1 MSGAAGK
8 VIADRYELI
17 EKVGE
22 GGMAY
27 VWRARMHGALGFS
40 RPVAVKEIKREYR
53 AMRNYIDM
61 FIEEARVGSELAHPN
76 IVQIFDFCVEEDE
89 THYLVM
95 EWVEGCDLDTWV
107 RTHFDAGERTPW
119 SLAVAVG
126 IGTLR
131 GLAAAHGR
139 RSLDGEFAPVIHRDI
154 SPHNVLLGSNGI
166 VKLTDFGLSKAR
178 DRIFSLT
185 APGTVKGKL
194 SYLSPEVTLGRAA
207 TPQSDIF
214 SMGSVLWEALS
225 GKRLFDAASDL
236 EVFKKIRNCVVR
248 PLARE
253 RPDIPESLV
262 EVIHTALAKSLDER
276 YSNAREMATALAMVL
291 RDADP
296 DTDAIGHL
304 GHTVI
309 KARRRAGLAATSET
323 PPEQISES
331 TWTFDVEVESVV
343 TDSLPVGDE
352 EDIELSD
359 TGAWEPH
366 RSTEDS
372 GGSIEIEFS
381 EVASLPDPKKS

>member
-1 MSGAAGK
+1 MSGSAGK

-27 VWRARMHGALGFS
+27 VWRAKMHGALGFS

-76 IVQIFDFCVEEDE
+76 ICQIYDFCVEEDE

-119 SLAVAVG
+119 SLSVAIG

-139 RSLDGEFAPVIHRDI
+139 RNIDGTYSPVIHRDV
-154 SPHNVLLGSNGI
+154 SPHNVLLGANGI
-166 VKLTDFGLSKAR
+166 VKLTDFGLAKAR

-194 SYLSPEVTLGRAA
+194 SYLSPEVTLGQPAS
-207 TPQSDIF
+207 PQSDIF
-214 SMGSVLWEALS
+214 SMGSVIWEALT

-236 EVFKKIRNCVVR
+236 EVFKKIRNCAVR
-248 PLARE
+248 PLVAE
-253 RPDIPESLV
+253 RPDLPPSLI
-262 EVIHTALAKSLDER
+262 EVVHTALAKDLDQR
-276 YSNAREMATALAMVL
+276 YSSARDMAKALSIVL

-296 DTDAIGHL
+296 DTDAVSDL
-304 GHTVI
+304 GYTVV
-309 KARRRAGLAATSET
+309 KARRRAGLSATSEM
-323 PPEQISES
+323 PPEQISEA

-343 TDSLPVGDE
+343 TDSLPVGRRDLESGDTVRIKAQKPPE
-352 EDIELSD
+352 ESASSVDI
-359 TGAWEPH
+359 T
-366 RSTEDS
+366 
-372 GGSIEIEFS
+372 FS
-381 EVASLPDPKKS
+381 EVAMDPDD